1 MGRQGCNLEDVT
13 INAIIRLLAST
24 DLQIAEIAQRIGCS
38 GSVVA
43 SINRKYRIRLYK
55 GKRSTW
61 SLAA

>member
-1 MGRQGCNLEDVT
+1 MRQGCSLDEVT

-24 DLQIAEIAQRIGCS
+24 DLQIADIALRVGCS

-43 SINRKYRIRLYK
+43 AINRKHRIRLYK